1 MIRVGVIGACGR
13 MGQLVA
19 RAVIDDPGL
28 SLVAAVDRSHVGR
41 SIGPLV
47 GRADVEIPI
56 TDELGRLLEADVEVA
71 VEFTHPD
78 VVMDNLEFC
87 VTHAIDTV
95 VGTSGFDAP
104 RLARLRARLDEE
116 GGESNILVAPNFAL
130 GAVLMQRFA
139 AEAARHL
146 GEVEIVELHHDR
158 KADAPSGTAIA
169 TAARIAE
176 ARGTGG
182 GAGVRP
188 SDASAARGQEV
199 EGVRIHAIRLP
210 GLVAHQEVIFG
221 APGETLTI
229 RHDTTDRTAFVPG
242 ILLAIRKVTSTP
254 GLTVGL
260 EALLPD

>member
-1 MIRVGVIGACGR
+1 VIRVGVIGACGR

-47 GRADVEIPI
+47 GRADVEVPI
-56 TDELGRLLEADVEVA
+56 TDELDRLLEADVEVA

-87 VTHAIDTV
+87 ITHAIDTV
-95 VGTSGFDAP
+95 VGTSGFDEP
-104 RLARLRARLDEE
+104 RLARLRDRLDEE
-116 GGESNILVAPNFAL
+116 GAESNILVAPNFAL

-146 GEVEIVELHHDR
+146 ADAEIVELHHDR
-158 KADAPSGTAIA
+158 KADAPSGTALA

-176 ARGTGG
+176 ARGP
-182 GAGVRP
+182 ADRAVR
-188 SDASAARGQEV
+188 SDDASPARGQDV
-199 EGVRIHAIRLP
+199 EGVRVHAIRLP

-221 APGETLTI
+221 GPGETLTI

-242 ILLAIRKVTSTP
+242 ILLAIRRVTTTP
-254 GLTVGL
+254 GLTLGL
-260 EALLPD
+260 EALIAD

>member
-41 SIGPLV
+41 SVGPLV
-47 GRADVEIPI
+47 GRADVEVPI
-56 TDELGRLLEADVEVA
+56 TDELDRLLEADVEVA

-87 VTHAIDTV
+87 ITHAIDTV
-95 VGTSGFDAP
+95 VGTSGFDET

-146 GEVEIVELHHDR
+146 ADVEIIELHHDR

-182 GAGVRP
+182 TAARP
-188 SDASAARGQEV
+188 DDASPARGQDV
-199 EGVRIHAIRLP
+199 DGVRIHAIRLP

-221 APGETLTI
+221 GPGETLTV
-229 RHDTTDRTAFVPG
+229 RHDTTDRAAFVPG
-242 ILLAIRKVTSTP
+242 ILLAIRKVTATP
-254 GLTVGL
+254 GLTIGL
-260 EALLPD
+260 EALLSD